1 MRRVGDRRPDYIV
14 KAELLDQILRDG
26 FSPSMAFDDRDQVVA
41 MWRERGVPCAQ
52 VAPGN
57 F

>member
-1 MRRVGDRRPDYIV
+1 V
-14 KAELLDQILRDG
+14 KAELLDQILHDG
-26 FSPSMAFDDRDQVVA
+26 FSPSMVFDDRDQVVA
-41 MWRERGVPCAQ
+41 MRRQRGVPCAQ